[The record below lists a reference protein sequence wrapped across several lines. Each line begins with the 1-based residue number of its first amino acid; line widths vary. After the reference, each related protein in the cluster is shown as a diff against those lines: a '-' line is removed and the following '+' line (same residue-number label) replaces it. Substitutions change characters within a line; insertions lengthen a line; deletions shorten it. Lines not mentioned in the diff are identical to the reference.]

1 MKINKTLILITCSFL
16 LAACSSKPSDSDI
29 KPAIIERMD
38 DFLPDQTCFK
48 VANIRKTNGFDR
60 GDGTYQVTANWDLV
74 AIKNFDVNKYS
85 IDCVEKVKFDSMK
98 NPNDIVGWLG
108 MIGEKSGDSNFANLP
123 EKGYLR
129 MIECLKIRK
138 GDSCSIELEMIFR
151 QKEKGWVFVGVPK
164 S

>member
-1 MKINKTLILITCSFL
+1 MKINKTLILIICSFL

-38 DFLPDQTCFK
+38 DFLPYQTCFN

-85 IDCVEKVKFDSMK
+85 TDCFDKVKFLSMR
-98 NPNDIVGWLG
+98 NPNDLLELLVMLG
-108 MIGEKSGDSNFANLP
+108 GESRDSNFANLP

-129 MIECLKIRK
+129 TIKCLKIRK
-138 GDSCSIELEMIFR
+138 GDSCGIELEMIFR
-151 QKEKGWVFVGVPK
+151 KKEKGWVFVGVPK